1 VQNEAF
7 SPDRERADKTR
18 DEVGAGRGWIAMAKK
33 ITNKKIANKK
43 IRKTTPALQERSSR
57 KTIIDVAKCAGVH
70 WSTVSRGLNPD
81 KRHLISP
88 EMIERVEA
96 CAKKLG
102 YRANAMASA
111 LRTQRSRTVGVIVS
125 NLGDPVH
132 PPIVRAIEDRFAEI
146 GYVTIVGN
154 TDNHPLR
161 QAALIERFIQQGVEG
176 LIVATFERNDP
187 GIAACVE
194 ANIPVVAVF
203 RDPESEFI
211 PSVRVDD
218 AKAMELAVH
227 HLAERGHR
235 RIAHVGGPQNVSTGY
250 HRYRGFRR
258 ACKSLAQSGIVPVAI
273 FGAAFTVEEGQF
285 ACERLL
291 EEHREITAIVAGN
304 DMLAV
309 GCLRQL
315 RDQNIACPGEIS
327 IVGMN
332 DMLFMDAIAPAL
344 TTISTPK
351 AELGTQ
357 ASNIL
362 ISMIKGVPA
371 QNDRIVLKPALL
383 IRGSVAPPM
392 SATVRDHRDNDS
404 EPDRQKIC
412 RAGEHDLAPR

>member
-1 VQNEAF
+1 M
-7 SPDRERADKTR
+7 P
-18 DEVGAGRGWIAMAKK
+18 KK
-33 ITNKKIANKK
+33 IKQTASIP
-43 IRKTTPALQERSSR
+43 RGRSVR

-70 WSTVSRGLNPD
+70 WSTVSRGLNPE

-111 LRTQRSRTVGVIVS
+111 LRTQKSRTIGVIVS

-161 QAALIERFIQQGVEG
+161 QAALIDRFIQQGVEG

-194 ANIPVVAVF
+194 ANIPTVSVF
-203 RDPESEFI
+203 RDPENEFI

-227 HLAERGHR
+227 YLFDQGHR
-235 RIAHVGGPQNVSTGY
+235 RIAHIGGPQNVSTGY

-258 ACKSLAQSGIVPVAI
+258 ACKSLSQSGVAPEAV

-285 ACERLL
+285 SCQRLL
-291 EEHREITAIVAGN
+291 EEHRDITAIVAGN

-309 GCLRQL
+309 GCLRHL
-315 RDQNIACPGEIS
+315 RDRNIACPAEIS
-327 IVGMN
+327 LVGMN
-332 DMLFMDAIAPAL
+332 DMLFMDATAPAL
-344 TTISTPK
+344 TTIHTPT

-357 ASNIL
+357 ASNLL
-362 ISMIKGVPA
+362 ISLIKGTPVP
-371 QNDRIVLKPALL
+371 NERIVLKPTLV
-383 IRGSVAPPM
+383 IRASVAAAQREGVKL
-392 SATVRDHRDNDS
+392 SAPS
-404 EPDRQKIC
+404 DRVERIPRSRAAKIVQ
-412 RAGEHDLAPR
+412 

>member
-1 VQNEAF
+1 
-7 SPDRERADKTR
+7 
-18 DEVGAGRGWIAMAKK
+18 MAKK
-33 ITNKKIANKK
+33 TA
-43 IRKTTPALQERSSR
+43 KTTTAALLDRTNR
-57 KTIIDVAKCAGVH
+57 ATIVDVARCAGVH
-70 WSTVSRGLNPD
+70 WSTVSRGLNPE

-96 CAKKLG
+96 CAKQLG

-187 GIAACVE
+187 GIATCVE

-203 RDPESEFI
+203 RDPESEFV

-218 AKAMELAVH
+218 AKAMELAVR
-227 HLAERGHR
+227 HLAEAGHR
-235 RIAHVGGPQNVSTGY
+235 HIAHVGGPQNVSTGY

-258 ACKSLAQSGIVPVAI
+258 GCAALASLGVRSSAV
-273 FGAAFTVEEGQF
+273 FGEAFTVEEGQF

-291 EEHREITAIVAGN
+291 ASNPDVTAIVAGN

-309 GCLRQL
+309 GCLRSF
-315 RDQNIACPGEIS
+315 RERGIACPNDIS
-327 IVGMN
+327 LVGMN
-332 DMLFMDAIAPAL
+332 DMLFMDAIDPGL
-344 TTISTPK
+344 TTIRTPT
-351 AELGTQ
+351 AELGNQ
-357 ASNIL
+357 AAAIL
-362 ISMIKGVPA
+362 IAMIKGQPV
-371 QNDRIVLKPALL
+371 QSDRVVLKPELL
-383 IRGSVAPPM
+383 
-392 SATVRDHRDNDS
+392 VRDSVMSRKAINMARS
-404 EPDRQKIC
+404 LPTKSRM
-412 RAGEHDLAPR
+412 

>member
-1 VQNEAF
+1 
-7 SPDRERADKTR
+7 
-18 DEVGAGRGWIAMAKK
+18 MAKQIK
-33 ITNKKIANKK
+33 ITA
-43 IRKTTPALQERSSR
+43 PALQARSSR

-88 EMIERVEA
+88 EMIARVEA

-111 LRTQRSRTVGVIVS
+111 LRTQKSRTVGVIVS
-125 NLGDPVH
+125 NIGDPVH

-146 GYVTIVGN
+146 GYVTILGN

-161 QAALIERFIQQGVEG
+161 QAALIDRFIQQGVEG

-235 RIAHVGGPQNVSTGY
+235 HIAHVGGPQNVSTGY

-258 ACKSLAQSGIVPVAI
+258 ACRSLAQAGVEPTAV

-291 EEHREITAIVAGN
+291 KERGNITAVVAGN

-309 GCLRQL
+309 GCLRYL
-315 RDQNIACPGEIS
+315 KNEGISCPAEIS
-327 IVGMN
+327 VIGMN
-332 DMLFMDAIAPAL
+332 NMLFMDAIAPAL
-344 TTISTPK
+344 TTITTPTT
-351 AELGTQ
+351 ELGTE
-357 ASNIL
+357 ASDLL
-362 ISMIKGVPA
+362 IALIKGTTIK
-371 QNDRIVLKPALL
+371 NDRIVLKPSLL
-383 IRGSVAPPM
+383 ARDSVATRALDT
-392 SATVRDHRDNDS
+392 S
-404 EPDRQKIC
+404 DRSSNRSTPLKAAQRSRLRVEI
-412 RAGEHDLAPR
+412 

>member
-1 VQNEAF
+1 
-7 SPDRERADKTR
+7 
-18 DEVGAGRGWIAMAKK
+18 MA
-33 ITNKKIANKK
+33 
-43 IRKTTPALQERSSR
+43 RKLKNTPLALQDRASR

-70 WSTVSRGLNPD
+70 WSTVSRALNPE

-88 EMIERVEA
+88 EMIERVEG
-96 CAKKLG
+96 CAKQLG

-146 GYVTIVGN
+146 GYVTLVGN

-235 RIAHVGGPQNVSTGY
+235 HIAHVGGPQNVSTGY

-258 ACKSLAQSGIVPVAI
+258 ACKALAPAGIVSAVVL
-273 FGAAFTVEEGQF
+273 GEAFTVEEGEF
-285 ACERLL
+285 ACARLL
-291 EEHREITAIVAGN
+291 AQHRDITAIVAGN

-309 GCLRQL
+309 GCLRTL
-315 RDQNIACPGEIS
+315 RASNISCPGEMS
-327 IVGMN
+327 LVGMN
-332 DMLFMDAIAPAL
+332 DMLFVDAIAPAL
-344 TTISTPK
+344 TTIRTPTT
-351 AELGTQ
+351 ELGTQ
-357 ASNIL
+357 ASRML
-362 ISMIKGVPA
+362 IAMIRGTSME
-371 QNDRIVLKPALL
+371 NDRIVLKPVLFA
-383 IRGSVAPPM
+383 RDSVAPRTPH
-392 SATVRDHRDNDS
+392 SA
-404 EPDRQKIC
+404 
-412 RAGEHDLAPR
+412 

>member
-1 VQNEAF
+1 M
-7 SPDRERADKTR
+7 
-18 DEVGAGRGWIAMAKK
+18 AMAKETRNAPK
-33 ITNKKIANKK
+33 AALLE
-43 IRKTTPALQERSSR
+43 RTTRA
-57 KTIIDVAKCAGVH
+57 TIVDVAKCAGVH
-70 WSTVSRGLNPD
+70 WSTVSRGLNPE

-88 EMIERVEA
+88 EMIERVES
-96 CAKKLG
+96 CAKQLG

-187 GIAACVE
+187 GIATCVE

-203 RDPESEFI
+203 RDPESEFV

-218 AKAMELAVH
+218 AKAMELAVR
-227 HLAERGHR
+227 HLADAGHR
-235 RIAHVGGPQNVSTGY
+235 HIGHVGGPQNVSTGY

-258 ACKSLAQSGIVPVAI
+258 ACTTLASQGVHPSAV
-273 FGAAFTVEEGQF
+273 FGEAFTVEEGQF

-291 EEHREITAIVAGN
+291 TENRDVTAIVAGN

-309 GCLRQL
+309 GCLRHFKE
-315 RDQNIACPGEIS
+315 RGIDCPNGIS
-327 IVGMN
+327 LVGMN
-332 DMLFMDAIAPAL
+332 DMLFMDAINPGL
-344 TTISTPK
+344 TTIKTPT
-351 AELGTQ
+351 AELGNR
-357 ASNIL
+357 ASAIL
-362 ISMIKGVPA
+362 IAMIKGQPIHS
-371 QNDRIVLKPALL
+371 DRVVLKPNLL
-383 IRGSVAPPM
+383 TRDSVA
-392 SATVRDHRDNDS
+392 HRKMKS
-404 EPDRQKIC
+404 FAHAKEQP
-412 RAGEHDLAPR
+412 

>member
-1 VQNEAF
+1 
-7 SPDRERADKTR
+7 
-18 DEVGAGRGWIAMAKK
+18 M
-33 ITNKKIANKK
+33 
-43 IRKTTPALQERSSR
+43 TPS
-57 KTIIDVAKCAGVH
+57 I
-70 WSTVSRGLNPD
+70 
-81 KRHLISP
+81 
-88 EMIERVEA
+88 
-96 CAKKLG
+96 
-102 YRANAMASA
+102 
-111 LRTQRSRTVGVIVS
+111 
-125 NLGDPVH
+125 

-161 QAALIERFIQQGVEG
+161 QAALIDRFIQQGVEG

-227 HLAERGHR
+227 HLAECGHR
-235 RIAHVGGPQNVSTGY
+235 QIAHVGGPQNVSTGY

-258 ACKSLAQSGIVPVAI
+258 ACKALAQDGVAPTAV
-273 FGAAFTVEEGQF
+273 FGEAFTVEEGEF

-291 EEHREITAIVAGN
+291 AENPNITAIVAGN

-309 GCLRQL
+309 GCLRHL
-315 RDQNIACPGEIS
+315 RNKGISCPGSIS
-327 IVGMN
+327 LVGMN

-344 TTISTPK
+344 TTISTPT

-357 ASNIL
+357 ASHIL
-362 ISMIKGVPA
+362 IAMIKGTPV
-371 QNDRIVLKPALL
+371 QNDRIVLTPVLL
-383 IRGSVAPPM
+383 ARDSVAAIKLPTRTR
-392 SATVRDHRDNDS
+392 SSDFSDAAKREARIRS
-404 EPDRQKIC
+404 RQS
-412 RAGEHDLAPR
+412 

>member
-1 VQNEAF
+1 MRYSHMIFRCSGTN
-7 SPDRERADKTR
+7 
-18 DEVGAGRGWIAMAKK
+18 GIAMAKK
-33 ITNKKIANKK
+33 SRHTSTI
-43 IRKTTPALQERSSR
+43 ALQERPNR
-57 KTIIDVAKCAGVH
+57 TTIVDVAKCAGVH
-70 WSTVSRGLNPD
+70 WSTVSRGLNPE

-96 CAKKLG
+96 CAKQLG

-111 LRTQRSRTVGVIVS
+111 LRTQRSRTIGVIVS

-187 GIAACVE
+187 GIATCVE

-203 RDPESEFI
+203 RDPESEFV

-218 AKAMELAVH
+218 AKAMEMAVR
-227 HLAERGHR
+227 HLAEAGHR
-235 RIAHVGGPQNVSTGY
+235 NIAHIGGPQNVSTGY

-258 ACKSLAQSGIVPVAI
+258 ACMSLASDGVRPSAV
-273 FGAAFTVEEGQF
+273 FGEAFTVEEGQF

-291 EEHREITAIVAGN
+291 AENPHVTAIVAGN

-309 GCLRQL
+309 GCLRHFKD
-315 RDQNIACPGEIS
+315 RGIDCPNAIS
-327 IVGMN
+327 LVGMN
-332 DMLFMDAIAPAL
+332 DMLFMDAIDPAL
-344 TTISTPK
+344 TTVKTPT
-351 AELGTQ
+351 AELGNQ
-357 ASNIL
+357 ASAIL
-362 ISMIKGVPA
+362 ISMIRGQPVRS
-371 QNDRIVLKPALL
+371 DRVVLKPDLL
-383 IRGSVAPPM
+383 VRDSVASRKIRNLVKSPP
-392 SATVRDHRDNDS
+392 A
-404 EPDRQKIC
+404 RQ
-412 RAGEHDLAPR
+412 RS

>member
-1 VQNEAF
+1 MGYSDMIVRCHGTNG
-7 SPDRERADKTR
+7 TT
-18 DEVGAGRGWIAMAKK
+18 MTKK
-33 ITNKKIANKK
+33 SKSTSTIV
-43 IRKTTPALQERSSR
+43 LQERPNR
-57 KTIIDVAKCAGVH
+57 TTIVDVAKCAGVH
-70 WSTVSRGLNPD
+70 WSTVSRGLNPE

-132 PPIVRAIEDRFAEI
+132 PPIVRAIEDSFAEI

-154 TDNHPLR
+154 TDNHPVR

-187 GIAACVE
+187 GIATCVE

-203 RDPESEFI
+203 RDPESEFV

-218 AKAMELAVH
+218 AKAMELAVRY
-227 HLAERGHR
+227 LAEAGHR
-235 RIAHVGGPQNVSTGY
+235 NIAHIGGPQNVSTGY

-258 ACKSLAQSGIVPVAI
+258 VCTSLASHGIQPSAV
-273 FGAAFTVEEGQF
+273 FGEAFTVEEGQF

-291 EEHREITAIVAGN
+291 AEDRGVTAIVAGN

-309 GCLRQL
+309 GCLRHFKD
-315 RDQNIACPGEIS
+315 RGIDCPTDIS
-327 IVGMN
+327 LVGMN
-332 DMLFMDAIAPAL
+332 DMLFMDAINPAL
-344 TTISTPK
+344 TTIRTPT
-351 AELGTQ
+351 AELGSQ
-357 ASNIL
+357 ASAIL
-362 ISMIKGVPA
+362 ISMIKGQA
-371 QNDRIVLKPALL
+371 LQSDRIVLKPDLL
-383 IRGSVAPPM
+383 VRDSVASRKAR
-392 SATVRDHRDNDS
+392 SA
-404 EPDRQKIC
+404 
-412 RAGEHDLAPR
+412 AGSSLAKQRH